1 MSYSAASVYSNR
13 FLWASVALALIT
25 AITLTV
31 HRSGGGWYV
40 LAFIMMPDVAG
51 LTGISTTL
59 AKGQMH
65 PRAVPLYNA
74 LHRFV
79 APVLLGVLAFVEV
92 IPSVWLV
99 AALTWSL
106 HIAIDRAV
114 GYGLRTREG
123 YQRD

>member
-1 MSYSAASVYSNR
+1 MSYSITPISSARVR
-13 FLWASVALALIT
+13 WIGLVLALVA

-31 HRSGGGWYV
+31 QSSGGGWYV

-51 LTGISTTL
+51 LAGISTNL

-79 APVLLGVLAFVEV
+79 GPVLLGMLA
-92 IPSVWLV
+92 IGGGISSVWLI

-114 GYGLRTREG
+114 GYGLRTQEG
-123 YQRD
+123 FQRG